1 MGRDGA
7 RKFKSITERES
18 LFVSRRISMSTT
30 RMGTGRKRQN
40 GSGNRKAEN
49 QHLFLSGTERSLTIE
64 LMTTIGTVE
73 SLWRYPVKSMRGAE
87 MPEVFMGFSGIYGDR
102 CYAFKS
108 SAARKG
114 FPYLNA
120 NVQQRML
127 LYRPQ
132 FRHPE
137 RASKPPNLTEA
148 TSIAPGVTP
157 ANGNAEDLVL
167 DILTPSGEIVPVD
180 SPALIELLGEG
191 ISEKNQ
197 LTLVR
202 SDRALTDCRPVSL
215 ISLQTV
221 RQIESELEMSIDK
234 RRFRANIYFTWA
246 PERAGFAEDNLVG
259 RRLRIGAK
267 STVMVLERDPRC
279 KMISLDPDT
288 GEHNPAVLRK
298 VAQAHG
304 DFAGVYCAV
313 LVEGV
318 LKKGDS
324 IELVAD

>member
-1 MGRDGA
+1 
-7 RKFKSITERES
+7 
-18 LFVSRRISMSTT
+18 
-30 RMGTGRKRQN
+30 
-40 GSGNRKAEN
+40 
-49 QHLFLSGTERSLTIE
+49 
-64 LMTTIGTVE
+64 MTQIGTVE

-102 CYAFKS
+102 GYAFKN

-148 TSIAPGVTP
+148 ASIAPGVTP
-157 ANGNAEDLVL
+157 ANGDEEDMVL
-167 DILTPSGEIVPVD
+167 DIVTPSGEIISVD
-180 SPALIELLGEG
+180 DPALIKLLGEG

-197 LTLVR
+197 LKLVR

-215 ISLQTV
+215 ISSQTV
-221 RQIESELEMSIDK
+221 RQIESELSMPIDK
-234 RRFRANIYFTWA
+234 RRFRANIYFNLSSA
-246 PERAGFAEDNLVG
+246 SAGFAEDNFVG
-259 RRLRIGAK
+259 RRLRIGSKA
-267 STVMVLERDPRC
+267 TVMVLERDPRC
-279 KMISLDPDT
+279 KMISLDPNT
-288 GEHNPAVLRK
+288 GEHNPEVLRK
-298 VAQAHG
+298 VAQAH
-304 DFAGVYCAV
+304 DNLAGVYCAV

-318 LKKGDS
+318 LKKGDL